1 MKSYWLCAS
10 PGMSQRKIGSKNH
23 FVCSAENVS
32 MDAVNITPDHRMAG
46 HHAHSRATPRGI
58 GVLARISEKLGAGR
72 GLRHGCESDTRIQLL
87 SIFLL
92 MFFQL
97 LRLLRIHF
105 LIQ

>member
-1 MKSYWLCAS
+1 MKSHWLCAR
-10 PGMSQRKIGSKNH
+10 PGRSHRTFGEKNDV
-23 FVCSAENVS
+23 VCSAENAS
-32 MDAVNITPDHRMAG
+32 MDAVNITPDHSMAG

-58 GVLARISEKLGAGR
+58 GVLARIAEKLGAGR

-97 LRLLRIHF
+97 LR
-105 LIQ
+105 